1 MAQQN
6 NKYTPF
12 ILSTIG
18 YITIVMFILDGEEI
32 NIAGKFFIIY
42 LWIILMGFT
51 ALISSIK
58 QQ

>member
-6 NKYTPF
+6 NKYTPY

-18 YITIVMFILDGEEI
+18 YIIIVMFVLSGEETTV
-32 NIAGKFFIIY
+32 ADRFLIIY
-42 LWIILMGFT
+42 FWIIWMSFT

-58 QQ
+58 NL